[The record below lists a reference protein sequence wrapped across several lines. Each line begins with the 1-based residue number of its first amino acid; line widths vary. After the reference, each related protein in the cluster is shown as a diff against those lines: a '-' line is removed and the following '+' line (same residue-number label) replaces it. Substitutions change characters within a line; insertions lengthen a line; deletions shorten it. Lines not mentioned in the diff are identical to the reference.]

1 LHADRLKT
9 LVAGWVVVVMVGIVG
24 AVPLFASLG
33 QASLFDW
40 DEAVYAER
48 AKEMLRTGDWLT
60 LQRGYQ
66 PSFHK
71 PPMYVWTT
79 AVFFRFFEV
88 SELWAR
94 VPSALSG
101 LGVVMLTVAL
111 AIREYGRG
119 VGVLSALILLMSTGF
134 LWFARSAAVEVM
146 FTFFVYLTAYGY
158 FRVRDGRPRWWYL
171 VWVAGALALLVKS
184 AIVFLVAAPIA
195 LDLLVSRRALQC
207 LRSRHFWQAGLLALC
222 IAAPWHVVMY
232 VQHGQRFI
240 DGYVVVNILRRA
252 TGEFGYNIRD
262 GLYYLR
268 VLYAQFFP
276 WLFLLPFALAAGTAD
291 ALRGSAPARFFTVIC
306 ALTLLAFSL
315 APYKLPW
322 YIVPMYPAA
331 AILIAA
337 MLRSWVRVPGR
348 GAALLV
354 LGLAAVSVARP
365 SHPRAALELQPGG
378 LDTVES
384 LAAGVAAS
392 HAVLIC
398 ILLLALLILAATA
411 LPAARAIHPPRLNLL
426 SLLLLFATAGS
437 VLPPVFHG
445 ETSPVATLAR
455 GAADLDA
462 GRHRPL
468 VLLAQDD
475 REPSVLFYS
484 DRHVVEA
491 RDSQEL
497 VSLLV
502 AGNGTDTI
510 LSKASL
516 NSVTSCCTV
525 EVVAES
531 GGYVYG
537 SIRRRDS

>member
-1 LHADRLKT
+1 M
-9 LVAGWVVVVMVGIVG
+9 VVMVGVVG
-24 AVPLFASLG
+24 AVPLFANLG

-48 AKEMLRTGDWLT
+48 AKEMLRTGDWLS

-79 AVFFRFFEV
+79 AVFFRLFEV

-101 LGVVMLTVAL
+101 LGVLMLTAAL
-111 AIREYGRG
+111 ATRVYGRG

-134 LWFARSAAVEVM
+134 LWFARSVAVEVM

-195 LDLLVSRRALQC
+195 LDLLVSRRARQC
-207 LRSRHFWQAGLLALC
+207 LRSRLFWQAGLLALC

-240 DGYVVVNILRRA
+240 DGYLVVNILRRA
-252 TGEFGYNIRD
+252 TGQFGYNIQD
-262 GLYYLR
+262 SFYYLR

-276 WLFLLPFALAAGTAD
+276 WLFLLPFALAAGTTD
-291 ALRGSAPARFFTVIC
+291 ALRGSTPARFLTAIC
-306 ALTLLAFSL
+306 VVTLLAFSL

-337 MLRSWVRVPGR
+337 MLRSWVHLPGR

-354 LGLAAVSVARP
+354 LGVAAVSVARP
-365 SHPRAALELQPGG
+365 SHPRGAVELFFGR
-378 LDTVES
+378 LDTVGS
-384 LAAGVAAS
+384 LAANVTAS
-392 HAVLIC
+392 PLVLTC
-398 ILLLALLILAATA
+398 VLLLAVFTLVGIIALVPKAVRPQWLHLLPLVLLIAA
-411 LPAARAIHPPRLNLL
+411 
-426 SLLLLFATAGS
+426 AGS
-437 VLPPVFHG
+437 VLPPVFRAV
-445 ETSPVATLAR
+445 TSPVATLAR
-455 GAADLDA
+455 GTARTDL
-462 GRHRPL
+462 GSQRPL
-468 VLLAQDD
+468 FVLVEDD
-475 REPSVLFYS
+475 CEPSVLFYS
-484 DRHVVEA
+484 DRYVVEA
-491 RDSQEL
+491 RDPEEL
-497 VSLLV
+497 STLLV
-502 AGNGTDTI
+502 GGAGADTI
-510 LSKASL
+510 LSRASL
-516 NSVTSCCTV
+516 KSVARCCAV
-525 EVVAES
+525 EVLAES

-537 SIRRRDS
+537 SITRRKSASSS